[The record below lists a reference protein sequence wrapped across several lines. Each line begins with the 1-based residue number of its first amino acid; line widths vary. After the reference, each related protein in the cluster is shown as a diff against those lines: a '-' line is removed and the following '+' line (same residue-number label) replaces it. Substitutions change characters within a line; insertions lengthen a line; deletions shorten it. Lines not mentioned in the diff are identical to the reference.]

1 MQKTEKREN
10 YILDFSHVYPEDIEQ
25 IIPGLHRIDCSDIQ
39 GTDLYVTPQAAAK
52 IRERIRPYGIHG
64 IHFLDNGNYHYVT
77 GIITERIRTPYVL
90 FLFDHHTDMQRPMI
104 HDLVSCGS
112 WAGEMVRR
120 RSMLKQLVL
129 IGPSAAQI
137 AHLPASMKEKVLCI
151 SMQQLESRDASQAFD
166 LIRHDLPAYISID
179 KDVLDRSFARTN
191 WDQGTMNLDMLG
203 RIVRETFHHHH
214 VLGVDIC
221 GECSLQEP
229 AGELAQDLKIDE
241 RTDEILYHFLSSSYI
256 ADSKNNV

>member
-10 YILDFSHVYPEDIEQ
+10 YILDFSHVYPDDIEKKVLR
-25 IIPGLHRIDCSDIQ
+25 LHRIDCSDIQ
-39 GTDLYVTPQAAAK
+39 GTDLYVTPQAAGK

-77 GIITERIRTPYVL
+77 GIITERIKTPYVL

-112 WAGEMVRR
+112 WAGEMLRR

-129 IGPSAAQI
+129 IGPSSAQI
-137 AHLPASMKEKVLCI
+137 THLPEEMKKKVLCI
-151 SMQQLESRDASQAFD
+151 SMQKLESEEAGQAFG
-166 LIRHDLPAYISID
+166 LIRNDLPAYISID
-179 KDVLDRSFARTN
+179 KDVLDRSCARTN
-191 WDQGTMNLDMLG
+191 WDQGSMNLEMLG
-203 RIVRETFHHHH
+203 RIVKETFHHHR
-214 VLGVDIC
+214 VIGVDIC

-229 AGELAQDLKIDE
+229 AGELAEDLKIDE
-241 RTDEILYHFLSSSYI
+241 HTDEILYHFLSSYLQ
-256 ADSKNNV
+256 